1 MSETAPAARP
11 PDIHAALWGRVDFA
25 AAWEIQERLWRDRSA
40 GRLAQDVFL
49 FLDHEPVLTLGQ
61 GGTEENILL
70 RRPPAG
76 GKELP
81 ICRVNRGGE
90 VTFHGPGQLMLYAI
104 CDLRRRDRDVHTHC
118 RRLEEVFLR
127 YLARKGFE
135 ARRRPGMPGLWVA
148 GEKIL
153 ALGVGARR
161 WVTMHGVAFNVSTD
175 LRYFDMIHPCGEA
188 GARVTSLERLMGAA
202 PSLGEVAEELLPV
215 CAEVFGGRICQDKD
229 GLSAY
234 LAERAAPAG
243 EEKK

>member
-1 MSETAPAARP
+1 M
-11 PDIHAALWGRVDFA
+11 DFGT
-25 AAWEIQERLWRDRSA
+25 AWEIQERLWKDRSE

-49 FLDHEPVLTLGQ
+49 FLDHNPVLTLGQ
-61 GGTEENILL
+61 GGAEENILL
-70 RRPPAG
+70 RRSPVDE
-76 GKELP
+76 KEVP
-81 ICRVNRGGE
+81 VCRVNRGGE

-127 YLARKGFE
+127 YLAHKGFA
-135 ARRRPGMPGLWVA
+135 ARRRSGMPGLWVE

-153 ALGVGARR
+153 SLGVGARR
-161 WVTMHGVAFNVSTD
+161 WVTLHGVAFNVSTD

-188 GARVTSLERLMGAA
+188 GARVTSLERLMGLA

-215 CAEVFGGRICQDKD
+215 CAEVFGGQVHKDKD

-234 LAERAAPAG
+234 LEKAAPAG
-243 EEKK
+243 EKKW

>member
-1 MSETAPAARP
+1 MSEAAPP
-11 PDIHAALWGRVDFA
+11 PDIHAAFWGRMGFG
-25 AAWEIQERLWRDRSA
+25 AAWELQERLWWARA
-40 GRLAQDVFL
+40 EGRLAQDIL
-49 FLDHEPVLTLGQ
+49 LLLDHNPVLTLGQ
-61 GGTEENILL
+61 GGTEENVLH
-70 RRPPAG
+70 RRSPEDE
-76 GKELP
+76 KEVP
-81 ICRVNRGGE
+81 IVRVNRGGE

-104 CDLRRRDRDVHTHC
+104 CDLRCRDRDVHAHC

-135 ARRRPGMPGLWVA
+135 AHRRPGMPGLWVG

-175 LRYFDMIHPCGEA
+175 LRYFDMIHPCGEV
-188 GARVTSLERLMGAA
+188 GGRVTSLERLMGAA

-215 CAEVFGGRICQDKD
+215 CADVFGGRIYQDKD

-234 LAERAAPAG
+234 LEKAAPAG
-243 EEKK
+243 EERK